1 MSETPMNKLREL
13 CEKWQLPNINIRG
26 DGGEGSTDISYSATR
41 LQCAAELRAILPDVE
56 RLEQDREFHE
66 ACYLKSQENLGEMTG
81 QAARLT
87 CYAVTLQEHVER
99 LVEALRLAC
108 NFLPVGSEACL
119 YCDNLG
125 EEHAPNCVTVVIRSA
140 LALFA
145 HPVAPK
151 EKP

>member
-1 MSETPMNKLREL
+1 MSETPMNKLGEL
-13 CEKWQLPNINIRG
+13 CGKWERAY
-26 DGGEGSTDISYSATR
+26 DSRAGGSIVNQAKAA
-41 LQCAAELRAILPDVE
+41 CASELRAILPD
-56 RLEQDREFHE
+56 
-66 ACYLKSQENLGEMTG
+66 
-81 QAARLT
+81 
-87 CYAVTLQEHVER
+87 VER

-151 EKP
+151 EKK